1 MCSWFCETFCCFLLR
16 CRDSYTPNTS
26 TTYNNQSRNTNTV
39 NRNRPRDLEETGD
52 TATTFRSSVRGECLA
67 NEQPKPRQA
76 MPPLGNSWQQG
87 RDKTLPP
94 MLPILKGSEFHYASD
109 HDGINTGR
117 AETVMSESSIGQGRV
132 DDSLGDVGLY
142 SSSVLMNVFA
152 ASARSPGIFKSQPAT
167 PATAVFATFQFKEP
181 GDRSQSCP
189 TELSTDIS
197 PRTPHSNGPTLA
209 EPIKFSKFYS
219 SSVARPFSGRTNY
232 SGSTYRE

>member
-1 MCSWFCETFCCFLLR
+1 
-16 CRDSYTPNTS
+16 
-26 TTYNNQSRNTNTV
+26 
-39 NRNRPRDLEETGD
+39 
-52 TATTFRSSVRGECLA
+52 
-67 NEQPKPRQA
+67 

-87 RDKTLPP
+87 RNKPLPP
-94 MLPILKGSEFHYASD
+94 MLPILKGTGFHYASD
-109 HDGINTGR
+109 HNGIDTGR
-117 AETVMSESSIGQGRV
+117 DETGMSESSIRQGRV

-167 PATAVFATFQFKEP
+167 PATAIFATFQFKEP
-181 GDRSQSCP
+181 TDRSQSHAI
-189 TELSTDIS
+189 ELSPDVS
-197 PRTPHSNGPTLA
+197 PRTALSNGPTLA